1 MAISHPRN
9 GWVRIGKTGAIMY
22 RHLLSIA
29 ATCMLLSGQVLAQS
43 ATPDPG
49 LTKLLTAELS
59 RFSGTGGIY
68 IHHLGNGTEAN
79 VNGAQKFD
87 SASTIKMAVAVLA
100 YRLQDQKKLNLNDR
114 YTIKASDFRG
124 GSGIFKFHDVGL
136 NPTWRDI
143 ILQMIITSDNSAT
156 DMMIAKVGGVAAVN
170 AFLTEQGFTGLH
182 LNMTTNDYFRRPYD
196 LADPKNKSLTPEDVF
211 AMQTNLESFTKPR
224 EAQIA
229 RLRKEVADKKIN
241 DEMRKRAMD
250 ETTWLGVV
258 TPNDMGRLIEGIEKG
273 TIASKEACEE
283 LKRMM
288 RAQQSGSRK
297 IPHWLSVPVAH
308 KTGETGGVTNDV
320 GMIYARSGPIIIA
333 FYTIGYEGLAADAD
347 DRLGHVARL
356 IVEYFD
362 GAGEGRRGG

>member
-1 MAISHPRN
+1 MKLTR
-9 GWVRIGKTGAIMY
+9 
-22 RHLLSIA
+22 LLSIA
-29 ATCMLLSGQVLAQS
+29 ATGLFLNGQVLAQ
-43 ATPDPG
+43 AAAPAPDPA
-49 LTKLLTAELS
+49 LAKLLAAELS

-68 IHHLGNGTEAN
+68 IHHLGTGAEAN
-79 VNGAQKFD
+79 VRGDAHFD

-136 NPTWRDI
+136 NPTLRDV
-143 ILQMIITSDNSAT
+143 ILQMIITSNNSAT
-156 DMMIAKVGGVAAVN
+156 DIMIAKVGGPAAVN
-170 AFLTEQGFTGLH
+170 AFLKEQGFATLH
-182 LNMTTNDYFRRPYD
+182 LNMTTNDYFRRPYE
-196 LADPKNKSLTPEDVF
+196 LADPKSKSLTPEDVF
-211 AMQTNLESFTKPR
+211 AMQTNIESFTKPR
-224 EAQIA
+224 AAQIK
-229 RLRKEVADKKIN
+229 RLRKEVADKNIN
-241 DEMRKRAMD
+241 AEMRKRAMD
-250 ETTWLGVV
+250 ETTWLGIVS
-258 TPNDMGRLIEGIEKG
+258 PNEMGRLIEGIEKG

-283 LKRMM
+283 IKRMM
-288 RAQQSGSRK
+288 RGQQAGTRK

-362 GAGEGRRGG
+362 GPADGGRQG